1 MKVFYE
7 LTTKKS
13 FSEYDLNDEVMI
25 SVRYRYSGKRLNT
38 STGVSVKIKDWDGKW
53 RSKRKNEPI
62 KPCSS
67 ANNVNIKSVCF
78 SGKNSK

>member
-38 STGVSVKIKDWDGKW
+38 STGVSVKIKDWDKEQHHLIKTLAAGLL
-53 RSKRKNEPI
+53 PI
-62 KPCSS
+62 SR
-67 ANNVNIKSVCF
+67 V
-78 SGKNSK
+78 